1 MIKTGIITVTYNVSK
16 LLTYQVECF
25 KKYCTDDYELIVI
38 DNSNDVDEI
47 YEIKNICYDNGIR
60 YVGTYISVNSGNIP
74 STNHGL
80 ALNYAHKEFKSEFDY
95 LFFIDH
101 DLFPVKKFSVKEIL
115 GKKIISGCENV
126 ISNTKYLWPGCL
138 MIKKLEESFDFTPV
152 GPLDT
157 GGRLSNFIKENEN
170 KVLYLNNK
178 KVDINTNFN
187 DKYMHNFYWDIH
199 DGTFI
204 HFINASN
211 WSNSESTVFCSRLTH
226 LFKSLDGIITKEES
240 YEENFNFRFHN

>member
-38 DNSNDVDEI
+38 DNSNDIDEI
-47 YEIKNICYDNGIR
+47 YEIKNICFDNGIR

-101 DLFPVKKFSVKEIL
+101 DLFPVKKFSVKGIL
-115 GKKIISGCENV
+115 GKKIMAGPKIR
-126 ISNTKYLWPGCL
+126 ISNKTYMWPGCL
-138 MIKKLEESFDFTPV
+138 MMKKLEETFDFTPKDS
-152 GPLDT
+152 LDT
-157 GGRLSNFIKENEN
+157 GGQLSDFISKNIKKILFIDWN
-170 KVLYLNNK
+170 HQPLNIK
-178 KVDINTNFN
+178 FN
-187 DKYMHNFYWDIH
+187 NNYMHDFYDDIH
-199 DGTFI
+199 NGTFI
-204 HFINASN
+204 HHIKSSNWCNVNKSIFNSRQDHLLNVLESFIN
-211 WSNSESTVFCSRLTH
+211 
-226 LFKSLDGIITKEES
+226 
-240 YEENFNFRFHN
+240 